1 MYLVYFVITLN
12 IRKKNML
19 KLAIFGSGS
28 GTNCQAIIDAVEAG
42 TLNAEI
48 RCVLADKEDAYILER
63 ARTHN
68 IPAIYIDCAP
78 FKTKLDGEAELFVL
92 RTLKEHDVNFIALA
106 GFMRIVKDGLL
117 KAYEGRMINI
127 HPSLLPSFPG
137 LDGGKQAFE
146 YGVKFTGCTVHFV
159 DAGVDTGAI
168 INQKIISIDDED
180 TLDTMMEKLHAQE
193 HIAYPEALQWIA
205 EGKIQRNGRRIKIT

>member
-1 MYLVYFVITLN
+1 
-12 IRKKNML
+12 ML

-42 TLNAEI
+42 TLDAEI
-48 RCVLADKEDAYILER
+48 KCILSDVEDAVILER
-63 ARTHN
+63 ARKHG
-68 IPAIYIDCAP
+68 IPAIFFNCAP
-78 FKTKLDGEAELFVL
+78 FRTKLDGEAEQNVL
-92 RTLKEHDVNFIALA
+92 RILKDHDVNFIALA
-106 GFMRIVKDGLL
+106 GFMRILKSALL
-117 KAYEGRMINI
+117 TAYAGRIVNI

-168 INQKIISIDDED
+168 INQKIITVEDDDSLES
-180 TLDTMMEKLHAQE
+180 MMEKLHAQE

-205 EGKIQRNGRRIKIT
+205 EGRIKLEGRRITLR

>member
-1 MYLVYFVITLN
+1 
-12 IRKKNML
+12 ML
-19 KLAIFGSGS
+19 KLAVFGSGS
-28 GTNCQAIIDAVEAG
+28 GTNCQAIIDAIEAG
-42 TLNAEI
+42 TLDAEI
-48 RCVLADKEDAYILER
+48 KCVLADNEDATILER

-68 IPAIYIDCAP
+68 IPAIYFDCAP
-78 FKTKLDGEAELFVL
+78 FKTKLDGEAEQRVL
-92 RTLKEHDVNFIALA
+92 DVLKEHDVNFIALA

-137 LDGGKQAFE
+137 LDGARQAFD

-168 INQKIISIDDED
+168 INQKIIAIDNDD
-180 TLDTMMEKLHAQE
+180 TLDSMLQKLHAQE
-193 HIAYPEALQWIA
+193 HIAYPEALRWIA
-205 EGKIQRNGRRIKIT
+205 EGRIQLNGRRITLK

>member
-1 MYLVYFVITLN
+1 
-12 IRKKNML
+12 ML

-42 TLNAEI
+42 TLDAEI
-48 RCVLADKEDAYILER
+48 KCVLSDVKEATILER
-63 ARTHN
+63 ARKHN
-68 IPAIYIDCAP
+68 IPAIWFDCAP
-78 FKTKLDGEAELFVL
+78 FKTKLDGEGEQKVL
-92 RTLKEHDVNFIALA
+92 QLLAEHDVNFIALA

-117 KAYEGRMINI
+117 SAYAGRIINI

-137 LDGGKQAFE
+137 LDGGKQAYE

-159 DAGVDTGAI
+159 DAGVDSGSVIT
-168 INQKIISIDDED
+168 QKCVPIEGSD
-180 TLDTMMEKLHAQE
+180 TLESLMTKIHAQE

-205 EGKIQRNGRRIKIT
+205 EGRI

>member
-1 MYLVYFVITLN
+1 
-12 IRKKNML
+12 ML

-48 RCVLADKEDAYILER
+48 KCVLADREDATILER
-63 ARTHN
+63 ARKHN
-68 IPAIYIDCAP
+68 IPAIYFDCAP
-78 FKTKLDGEAELFVL
+78 FRTKLDGEAEQQVL
-92 RTLKEHDVNFIALA
+92 RILEEHDVNFIALA

-117 KAYEGRMINI
+117 KAYAGRMINI

-137 LDGGKQAFE
+137 LDSGKQAFD
-146 YGVKFTGCTVHFV
+146 YGVKYTGCTVHFV
-159 DAGVDTGAI
+159 DSGVDTGAI
-168 INQKIISIDDED
+168 LIQKIITIED
-180 TLDTMMEKLHAQE
+180 TDTLETMMTKLHAQE

-205 EGKIQRNGRRIKIT
+205 EGRIHFEGRRISLS

>member
-1 MYLVYFVITLN
+1 
-12 IRKKNML
+12 ML

-28 GTNCQAIIDAVEAG
+28 GTNCQAIIDAIDAG
-42 TLNAEI
+42 TLDAEI
-48 RCVLADKEDAYILER
+48 KCILSDVEDAVILER
-63 ARTHN
+63 ARNHN
-68 IPAIYIDCAP
+68 IPAIYFDCAP
-78 FKTKLDGEAELFVL
+78 FKTKLDGDAEESVL
-92 RTLKEHDVNFIALA
+92 QILNEHDVDFIAMA

-117 KAYEGRMINI
+117 NAYTGRMINI

-137 LDGGKQAFE
+137 LDSGKQAFE

-168 INQKIISIDDED
+168 INQKCVAIEDDD
-180 TLDTMMEKLHAQE
+180 TLESMMKRLHAQE

-205 EGKIQRNGRRIKIT
+205 EERISFDDRKKSIATS

>member
-1 MYLVYFVITLN
+1 
-12 IRKKNML
+12 ML

-28 GTNCQAIIDAVEAG
+28 GTNCQAIIDAIEAG
-42 TLNAEI
+42 TLDAEI
-48 RCVLADKEDAYILER
+48 KCILADNADAFILER
-63 ARTHN
+63 ARKHN
-68 IPAIYIDCAP
+68 IPAIYFDCAP
-78 FKTKLDGEAELFVL
+78 FKTKLDGEAEQNVL
-92 RTLKEHDVNFIALA
+92 KILEEHDVNFIALA

-117 KAYEGRMINI
+117 NAYAGRMINI

-137 LDGGKQAFE
+137 LDGGKQAFD

-168 INQKIISIDDED
+168 INQKIIAIENDD
-180 TLDTMMEKLHAQE
+180 TLETMMEKLHAQE

-205 EGKIQRNGRRIKIT
+205 EGRINFDGRRITLK

>member
-1 MYLVYFVITLN
+1 
-12 IRKKNML
+12 ML

-42 TLNAEI
+42 ILDAEI
-48 RCVLADKEDAYILER
+48 KCVLSDVKEAPILER
-63 ARTHN
+63 ARKHH
-68 IPAIYIDCAP
+68 IPAIWFDCAP
-78 FKTKLDGEAELFVL
+78 FKTKLDGEGEQKVL
-92 RTLKEHDVNFIALA
+92 QLLAEHDVDFIALA

-117 KAYEGRMINI
+117 KAYAGRIINI

-137 LDGGKQAFE
+137 LDGGKQAYE

-159 DAGVDTGAI
+159 DAGVDTGAV
-168 INQKIISIDDED
+168 INQKIIAIEDSD
-180 TLDTMMEKLHAQE
+180 TLETMMEKLHAQE

-205 EGKIQRNGRRIKIT
+205 EGRVQLDGRRITLKQDSP

>member
-1 MYLVYFVITLN
+1 
-12 IRKKNML
+12 ML

-28 GTNCQAIIDAVEAG
+28 GTNCQAIIDAIEAG
-42 TLNAEI
+42 TLDAEI
-48 RCVLADKEDAYILER
+48 ACVLSDVADAYILER
-63 ARTHN
+63 ARQHG
-68 IPAIYIDCAP
+68 IPAIWFDCAP
-78 FKTKLDGEAELFVL
+78 FKTKLDGEAEQKVL
-92 RTLKEHDVNFIALA
+92 QTLEDHGVNFVALA

-117 KAYEGRMINI
+117 NAYAGRIINI

-168 INQKIISIDDED
+168 INQKCVAIEEGD
-180 TLDTMMEKLHAQE
+180 TLDSLMVKIHAQE

-205 EGKIQRNGRRIKIT
+205 RGRINFEGRRMILTQAPRTGK

>member
-1 MYLVYFVITLN
+1 
-12 IRKKNML
+12 ML

-28 GTNCQAIIDAVEAG
+28 GTNCQAIIDAIEAG
-42 TLNAEI
+42 TLDAEI
-48 RCVLADKEDAYILER
+48 KCVLADKEDAYILER
-63 ARTHN
+63 ARKHN
-68 IPAIYIDCAP
+68 IPAIYFDCTP
-78 FKTKLDGEAELFVL
+78 FKSKLDGEAEQRVL
-92 RTLKEHDVNFIALA
+92 RALEEHDVNFIALA

-146 YGVKFTGCTVHFV
+146 YGVKYTGCTVHFV

-168 INQKIISIDDED
+168 INQKCITIENDD
-180 TLDTMMEKLHAQE
+180 TLDSMMAKLHAQE

-205 EGKIQRNGRRIKIT
+205 EGRILRDGRRITIN

>member
-1 MYLVYFVITLN
+1 
-12 IRKKNML
+12 ML

-42 TLNAEI
+42 TLDAEI
-48 RCVLADKEDAYILER
+48 KCVLSDVEDAYILER
-63 ARTHN
+63 ARKHH
-68 IPAIYIDCAP
+68 IPAIYFDCAP
-78 FKTKLDGEAELFVL
+78 FKSKLDGEAEENVL
-92 RTLKEHDVNFIALA
+92 QILEEHGVNFIALA
-106 GFMRIVKDGLL
+106 GFMRIVKNGLL
-117 KAYEGRMINI
+117 EAYAGRMVNI

-137 LDGGKQAFE
+137 LDSGRQAFE

-168 INQKIISIDDED
+168 ITQKCVTIEDDD
-180 TLDTMMEKLHAQE
+180 TLDSLMIKIHEQE

-205 EGKIQRNGRRIKIT
+205 EGRINFTGRRITLN

>member
-1 MYLVYFVITLN
+1 
-12 IRKKNML
+12 ML

-28 GTNCQAIIDAVEAG
+28 GTNCQAIIDAIEVG

-48 RCVLADKEDAYILER
+48 KCVLADQEDAFILER
-63 ARTHN
+63 ARKHN
-68 IPAIYIDCAP
+68 IPAIYFDCAP
-78 FKTKLDGEAELFVL
+78 FKTKLDGEAEQNVL
-92 RTLKEHDVNFIALA
+92 RILEEHGVNFIALA

-117 KAYEGRMINI
+117 NAYEGRMINI

-137 LDGGKQAFE
+137 LDSGKQAFD
-146 YGVKFTGCTVHFV
+146 YGVKYTGCTVHFV

-168 INQKIISIDDED
+168 ITQRSIAIENND

-205 EGKIQRNGRRIKIT
+205 EDRIQLYGRRITLS

>member
-1 MYLVYFVITLN
+1 
-12 IRKKNML
+12 
-19 KLAIFGSGS
+19 SGS

-42 TLNAEI
+42 ELHAEI
-48 RCVLADKEDAYILER
+48 KCILSDVKDSAILER
-63 ARTHN
+63 ARRHG
-68 IPAIYIDCAP
+68 IPDIWIDCAP
-78 FKTKLDGEAELFVL
+78 FKTKLDGQAEQNVL
-92 RTLKEHDVNFIALA
+92 KILAEYDVDFIALA

-117 KAYEGRMINI
+117 NAYAGRIVNI

-137 LDGGKQAFE
+137 LEGGRQAFE

-168 INQKIISIDDED
+168 INQRIIAIENDD
-180 TLDTMMEKLHAQE
+180 TLQTMMEKLHAQE

-205 EGKIQRNGRRIKIT
+205 EGRINFAGRRIVLR

>member
-1 MYLVYFVITLN
+1 
-12 IRKKNML
+12 ML
-19 KLAIFGSGS
+19 KLAIVGSGS

-42 TLNAEI
+42 TLDAEI
-48 RCVLADKEDAYILER
+48 KCILSDVQDATILER
-63 ARTHN
+63 ARKHN
-68 IPAIYIDCAP
+68 IPAIWLDCAP
-78 FKTKLDGEAELFVL
+78 FKTKLDGEAEQKVL
-92 RTLKEHDVNFIALA
+92 KILEEHDVDFIALA

-117 KAYEGRMINI
+117 SAYAGRIINI

-168 INQKIISIDDED
+168 INQKIIAIEDDD
-180 TLDTMMEKLHAQE
+180 TLETMMEKLHAQE
-193 HIAYPEALQWIA
+193 HIAYPEALQWVA
-205 EGKIQRNGRRIKIT
+205 EGRINFDGRRVTLK